1 MVVDRVYKVLTVVF
15 MIRIT
20 DYILFAMLY
29 AVPARSTIINVYRIN
44 IVITFY
50 EHWNRIYLI

>member
-1 MVVDRVYKVLTVVF
+1 MISRIY
-15 MIRIT
+15 IRIT
-20 DYILFAMLY
+20 NNILFAMFY
-29 AVPARSTIINVYRIN
+29 AVPARSTIINVSRLN